1 MIYNENQKIAE
12 IVADNYNQIVLLE
25 HFGIPLVVQEQT
37 VKDICKK
44 YKLSTELFLTFV
56 RLFNNERIT
65 HSTHFDENDIHCII
79 LYLTNCH
86 QYYLQEKA
94 PKIVDA
100 VNLIVKNNQN
110 AGTTLLRKFV
120 DEYIEEI
127 TEHFAYENDIV
138 FPYITALAKG
148 EKTGSAYSVIEYK
161 HHHSNIDDK
170 LVDIKNLLIKYLPFE
185 DKEHLRRN
193 LLASLFELEYD
204 LKIHS
209 HIEDVI
215 LIPLVENYEQKQI
228 RSKS

>member
-44 YKLSTELFLTFV
+44 YSLSTELFLTFA
-56 RLFNNERIT
+56 RLFNNEKIT
-65 HSTHFDENDIHCII
+65 HATHFDENDIHCII

-86 QYYLQEKA
+86 QYYLQEKV

-110 AGTTLLRKFV
+110 AGTTLLSKFV

-148 EKTGSAYSVIEYK
+148 KNTGSTYSVIEYK

-209 HIEDVI
+209 HIEDVV

>member
-1 MIYNENQKIAE
+1 MTYNENQKIAE

-65 HSTHFDENDIHCII
+65 HSTHFDEKDIHCII

-110 AGTTLLRKFV
+110 AGTTLLSKFV

-148 EKTGSAYSVIEYK
+148 EKTGSTYSVIEYK

-185 DKEHLRRN
+185 DKDHLRRN

-228 RSKS
+228 RSKL

>member
-65 HSTHFDENDIHCII
+65 HSTHFDEKDIHCII

-110 AGTTLLRKFV
+110 AGTTLLSKFV

-148 EKTGSAYSVIEYK
+148 KNTGSEYSVIEYK

-228 RSKS
+228 RSKL